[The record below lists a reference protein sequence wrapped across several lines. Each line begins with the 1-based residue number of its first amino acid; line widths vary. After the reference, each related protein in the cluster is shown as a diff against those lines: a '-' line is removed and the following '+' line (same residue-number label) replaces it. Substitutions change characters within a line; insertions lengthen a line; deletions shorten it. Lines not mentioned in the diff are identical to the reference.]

1 MSIAQLI
8 RSFSAQPTLPL
19 YLTPIQTYNNPNAY
33 GTSTGDNFGYSVSVE
48 TMQLSEPSLR
58 ETLEALTQAKPIFLT

>member
-1 MSIAQLI
+1 MTILYTAKKKAL
-8 RSFSAQPTLPL
+8 SAFTSASLLHTL
-19 YLTPIQTYNNPNAY
+19 NNPNAY